1 MVNLLSLNKDVKSFL
16 QKYIFGT
23 SIHKYAEK
31 RNQSFFI
38 LSNFPWLI
46 INLINYFKT
55 ILHMIVG

>member
-38 LSNFPWLI
+38 LSNFP
-46 INLINYFKT
+46 
-55 ILHMIVG
+55 